1 MMDQSA
7 ISLKLLL
14 VGEGNVGKTSLLVRF
29 AEDQFCDSYPDF
41 ESKMRL
47 VDVGGR
53 AIKIVITDTAGQEN
67 FRTLTGGMYHSVS
80 GVFCVYDIT
89 NKESFDKLG
98 TWVTGTRKYVPGKDV
113 IVSVIGNKTDLESE
127 RVVSTAEGQKFATD
141 HEMDF
146 YETSALSG
154 ENVMQA
160 FEHLIEAIMD
170 VRSGGSGRSKNKDGN
185 GCCLLM

>member
-1 MMDQSA
+1 MDQSA

-29 AEDQFCDSYPDF
+29 AEDQFADSYADF
-41 ESKMRL
+41 ESKVRL
-47 VDVGGR
+47 VEIGGR
-53 AIKIVITDTAGQEN
+53 TVKVVITDTAGQEN

-89 NKESFDKLG
+89 NQESFDKLD
-98 TWVTGTRKYVPGKDV
+98 TWVKGTRRYVPGNDV
-113 IVSVIGNKTDLESE
+113 IVSVIGNKTDLASE
-127 RVVSTAEGQKFATD
+127 RVISTAQGQKFASD
-141 HEMDF
+141 NGMEF

-154 ENVMQA
+154 ENVMSA
-160 FEHLIEAIMD
+160 FEHLIEGIMD
-170 VRSGGSGRSKNKDGN
+170 VRSGNRGRSSDGGSR